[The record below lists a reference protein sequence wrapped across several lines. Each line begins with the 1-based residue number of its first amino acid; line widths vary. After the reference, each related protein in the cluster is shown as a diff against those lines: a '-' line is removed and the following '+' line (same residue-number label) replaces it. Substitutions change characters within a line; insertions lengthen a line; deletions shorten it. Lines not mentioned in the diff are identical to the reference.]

1 MGAGGIRHDWYSNRQ
16 SCSRRSRHNLNLVV
30 LPIRASSK
38 ERARRATKDLHAANN
53 LSSELK
59 FRRFVHRC
67 RYEDASSQVF
77 AHLLFVNTTKSVS
90 NLVEPPNSAARRQFK
105 GIRAGR
111 EAGNPLRPLPEQPDL
126 TWSCHSLL
134 HAMPCSIRAQARS
147 LTMGRHA
154 APLAQ
159 RQRDV
164 ALEPAVASDRALD
177 KLLLAFEP
185 RCRVPSAGATRFAV
199 LGPHPRRRTFVV
211 VGRSFCCHLEAV
223 QLHMISPDDK
233 RLGARPGH
241 GRSRAGSH

>member
-1 MGAGGIRHDWYSNRQ
+1 MQIR
-16 SCSRRSRHNLNLVV
+16 RRICTTFRESTICKH
-30 LPIRASSK
+30 P
-38 ERARRATKDLHAANN
+38 TKP
-53 LSSELK
+53 
-59 FRRFVHRC
+59 
-67 RYEDASSQVF
+67 
-77 AHLLFVNTTKSVS
+77 T
-90 NLVEPPNSAARRQFK
+90 NSAAQRQFK
-105 GIRAGR
+105 GFRAER

-164 ALEPAVASDRALD
+164 ALELAVASDRALH

-199 LGPHPRRRTFVV
+199 LGLLAANVCRCRLQLLLPPR
-211 VGRSFCCHLEAV
+211 SCSAAHD
-223 QLHMISPDDK
+223 QP
-233 RLGARPGH
+233 
-241 GRSRAGSH
+241 

>member
-1 MGAGGIRHDWYSNRQ
+1 MQIR
-16 SCSRRSRHNLNLVV
+16 RR
-30 LPIRASSK
+30 IC
-38 ERARRATKDLHAANN
+38 TT
-53 LSSELK
+53 
-59 FRRFVHRC
+59 FRESTICKHP
-67 RYEDASSQVF
+67 
-77 AHLLFVNTTKSVS
+77 TKSVQ

-147 LTMGRHA
+147 LTMGRRA

-164 ALEPAVASDRALD
+164 ALELAVASDRALH

-199 LGPHPRRRTFVV
+199 LGPHLLAANVCRCRLQLLLPPR
-211 VGRSFCCHLEAV
+211 SCSAPHD
-223 QLHMISPDDK
+223 QL
-233 RLGARPGH
+233 
-241 GRSRAGSH
+241 

>member
-1 MGAGGIRHDWYSNRQ
+1 M
-16 SCSRRSRHNLNLVV
+16 
-30 LPIRASSK
+30 
-38 ERARRATKDLHAANN
+38 HAANN

-59 FRRFVHRC
+59 FRRFVHTCRC
-67 RYEDASSQVF
+67 EDASVRQVRES
-77 AHLLFVNTTKSVS
+77 AICKHPTKSVQ
-90 NLVEPPNSAARRQFK
+90 NLDEPPNSAARRQFK

-164 ALEPAVASDRALD
+164 ALELAVASDRALD

-199 LGPHPRRRTFVV
+199 LGPHPRAANVCRL
-211 VGRSFCCHLEAV
+211 RS
-223 QLHMISPDDK
+223 QL
-233 RLGARPGH
+233 LLRPGSCSAPH
-241 GRSRAGSH
+241 DHFDQPW